1 MNPSSDSP
9 PAVADSSAPLA
20 DSSAPP
26 ADNSAPPAGSFD
38 PPPAAVSQ
46 AVATALAEDL
56 GPLGDL
62 TSALI
67 DPGQT
72 AHAKIISHSEGILAG
87 TACAQETF
95 RQVDQSTRCV
105 WQARDGD
112 RLSVG
117 QTLAQ
122 VSGSLASICTA
133 ERVALNFLSHLSGIA
148 SHTRK
153 FADRARAE
161 WAQAERPQPERP
173 RTELAV
179 LDTRKTTPG
188 LRSLEKAAV
197 RAGGGTNHRL
207 NLSEWIMLKDN
218 HLSALEIPEAVAQ
231 ARRSWPDRKVQV
243 ECDTP
248 QQAQQAMQAQADAI
262 LLDNMTP
269 QDVAQVVS
277 LVRQPQSDPR
287 QSDPRQTDP
296 ARVPYLEVSG
306 GITLENIDDYL
317 NLDID
322 AISCGSLI
330 GAARALDIGLDVT
343 SSDPDAAAL
352 AATPDA
358 AASDTAVTQ
367 PS

>member
-1 MNPSSDSP
+1 MRHYPNNINAVNSP
-9 PAVADSSAPLA
+9 A
-20 DSSAPP
+20 APP
-26 ADNSAPPAGSFD
+26 PVASPAPSAASFD
-38 PPPAAVSQ
+38 PPPDDVSQ

-62 TSALI
+62 TSSLI
-67 DPGQT
+67 PPSRT
-72 AHAKIISHSEGILAG
+72 AAAKIVSHSEGTLAG

-95 RQVDQSTRCV
+95 RQVDPATTCD

-112 RLSVG
+112 RLSAG

-122 VSGSLASICTA
+122 VSGSLSSICTA

-153 FADRARAE
+153 FTDRARA
-161 WAQAERPQPERP
+161 QP
-173 RTELAV
+173 AV

-188 LRSLEKAAV
+188 LRTLEKAAV

-207 NLSEWIMLKDN
+207 NLSERIMLKDN
-218 HLSALEIPEAVAQ
+218 HLSALAIPEAVAQ
-231 ARRSWPDRKVQV
+231 ARQNWPDHKIQV

-248 QQAQQAMQAQADAI
+248 QQAQQAMLAGADAI

-269 QDVAQVVS
+269 EEVAQVVR
-277 LVRQPQSDPR
+277 LVKQCQSDGQPQPDSTRRAGGTP
-287 QSDPRQTDP
+287 T
-296 ARVPYLEVSG
+296 PYIEVSG

-343 SSDPDAAAL
+343 PSDPSAAAT
-352 AATPDA
+352 ATPSATA
-358 AASDTAVTQ
+358 AQ
-367 PS
+367 PN

>member
-1 MNPSSDSP
+1 MNPPAAVSP
-9 PAVADSSAPLA
+9 SAAAP
-20 DSSAPP
+20 PP
-26 ADNSAPPAGSFD
+26 ADSLA
-38 PPPAAVSQ
+38 PPPADVSQ

-62 TSALI
+62 TSSLI
-67 DPGQT
+67 PPAQT
-72 AHAKIISHSEGILAG
+72 ATANIISHSDGIVAG

-95 RQVDQSTRCV
+95 RQVDQNTACV
-105 WQARDGD
+105 WQAQDGD
-112 RLSVG
+112 RLSPG

-153 FADRARAE
+153 FTDRARAK
-161 WAQAERPQPERP
+161 
-173 RTELAV
+173 LAV

-207 NLSEWIMLKDN
+207 NLSEQIMLKDN
-218 HLSALEIPEAVAQ
+218 HLSALDIPEAVAQ
-231 ARRSWPDRKVQV
+231 ARQNWPDHKIQV

-248 QQAQQAMQAQADAI
+248 QQAQQAMLAGADAI

-269 QDVAQVVS
+269 QEVSQVVS
-277 LVRQPQSDPR
+277 LVRQGQAD
-287 QSDPRQTDP
+287 T
-296 ARVPYLEVSG
+296 ARTPYLEVSG

-330 GAARALDIGLDVT
+330 GAARALDIGLDVISADPGHET
-343 SSDPDAAAL
+343 SR
-352 AATPDA
+352 TPR
-358 AASDTAVTQ
+358 S
-367 PS
+367 